1 MIMSVYIIAEAG
13 VNHNGSI
20 ENAKKLIDAAVSAGA
35 DSVKF
40 QTFIAENL
48 VTENVGKAEY
58 QKQEA
63 GSDESQLKM
72 LKKLELSFDEFKEL
86 QSYCEDKSIDFL
98 STAFDF
104 DSIDFLNDIGIKKW
118 KVPSGDITNLPFLV
132 KIARTQKPVIL
143 STGMSDMTEIREAIN
158 ILKQHGTEDLTVL
171 HCTSEYPAPYK
182 EVNLKAMNS
191 IAEAFGVEVGYSDHT
206 KGIEIP
212 VAAVAMGAQIIEKH
226 FTLDNNMEGPDHK
239 ASLEPSELKKMVS
252 SIRNVELAMGTG
264 EKKPVP
270 SEEKNKMLVR
280 KSIIASRKIEKG
292 ELFTEKNLTVK
303 RPGTGVS
310 PMKWFE
316 ILGRNSTKNYIKDE
330 LITDE

>member
-1 MIMSVYIIAEAG
+1 
-13 VNHNGSI
+13 
-20 ENAKKLIDAAVSAGA
+20 
-35 DSVKF
+35 
-40 QTFIAENL
+40 
-48 VTENVGKAEY
+48 
-58 QKQEA
+58 
-63 GSDESQLKM
+63 
-72 LKKLELSFDEFKEL
+72 
-86 QSYCEDKSIDFL
+86 
-98 STAFDF
+98 
-104 DSIDFLNDIGIKKW
+104 
-118 KVPSGDITNLPFLV
+118 
-132 KIARTQKPVIL
+132 
-143 STGMSDMTEIREAIN
+143 MSDMTEIREAIN